1 MFDTGW
7 GPYCIYANQKPF
19 LFVPKHTKEWQHP
32 KSTIGHSRAQLISTL
47 STNLKH
53 PIVLMDLSTP
63 NPPKASCGR
72 CVGTIRPL
80 QQDAH
85 GDHGGRR

>member
-1 MFDTGW
+1 MGTLLYLCQPETISFCAQA
-7 GPYCIYANQKPF
+7 P
-19 LFVPKHTKEWQHP
+19 KEWQHP

-47 STNLKH
+47 STILNH
-53 PIVLMDLSTP
+53 PIALMDLSTP

-72 CVGTIRPL
+72 CVGTIRPH